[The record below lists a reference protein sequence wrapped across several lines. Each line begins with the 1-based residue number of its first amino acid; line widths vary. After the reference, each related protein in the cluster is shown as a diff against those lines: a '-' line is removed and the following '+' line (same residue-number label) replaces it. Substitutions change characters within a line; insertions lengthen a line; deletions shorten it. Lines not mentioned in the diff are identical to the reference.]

1 MNATEEVGMRIWIN
15 QGSYREAMEG
25 KTNREAEEEIERAV
39 ELMLT
44 GRIAD
49 LPIWAAL
56 SSDEGPAS

>member
-15 QGSYREAMEG
+15 QGSYQEAMAG
-25 KTNREAEEEIERAV
+25 KTPREAEEEIERAV

-49 LPIWAAL
+49 LPDWAAL
-56 SSDEGPAS
+56 SSDEDPAA